1 MCTYVYYLFIIIS
14 ATMTCSKYCGST
26 KDGTG
31 TDFFLGIPGKFHK
44 EGDIWRVKKLPS
56 QRRMKKKVM
65 EEESALVK
73 PQTAASRMATTSII
87 RRRRHWHPTP
97 VHLPG
102 KSHGRRSLGAAVHG
116 VAKSQTWLSNF
127 TKIQRE
133 GASLQTKKRGI
144 RRKQPCWPPWS
155 WTSSLGN
162 CKKRICKPPGMW
174 YFALTSRAN

>member
-1 MCTYVYYLFIIIS
+1 MLSLFSQRLHLVGVRGADTQVKITKLIYMCTYVYYLFIIIS

-31 TDFFLGIPGKFHK
+31 TNFFLGIPGKFHK

-73 PQTAASRMATTSII
+73 PQTAASRMGTTSII

-102 KSHGRRSLGAAVHG
+102 KSHGRRSLVGC
-116 VAKSQTWLSNF
+116 S
-127 TKIQRE
+127 
-133 GASLQTKKRGI
+133 
-144 RRKQPCWPPWS
+144 PW
-155 WTSSLGN
+155 G
-162 CKKRICKPPGMW
+162 R
-174 YFALTSRAN
+174 

>member
-1 MCTYVYYLFIIIS
+1 MLSLFSQRLHLVGVRGADTQVKITKLIYMCTYVYYLFIIIS

-102 KSHGRRSLGAAVHG
+102 KSHGRRSLVGC
-116 VAKSQTWLSNF
+116 S
-127 TKIQRE
+127 
-133 GASLQTKKRGI
+133 
-144 RRKQPCWPPWS
+144 PW
-155 WTSSLGN
+155 G
-162 CKKRICKPPGMW
+162 R
-174 YFALTSRAN
+174 